1 MNNELF
7 DEYLQM
13 RLEAKL
19 VKVNT
24 PTSVKRLR
32 NKLAE
37 WEKTGYNCDA
47 ILDHAIEKQWRGLYI
62 PPGMEPKQNHKSA
75 PLFAQDLAKKLRMPK
90 FDPTPQEMNKK
101 RAVMHELN
109 KLLHGES

>member
-1 MNNELF
+1 MNEELF
-7 DEYLQM
+7 SEYLQM

-37 WEKTGYNCDA
+37 WELTGYNCDA
-47 ILDHAIEKQWRGLYI
+47 ILDHAIEKQWRGLFI
-62 PPGMEPKQNHKSA
+62 PPGMEPKQNHLTS
-75 PLFAQDLAKKLRMPK
+75 PIDVSGIAKKVP
-90 FDPTPQEMNKK
+90 FNPTDQEINKK
-101 RAVMHELN
+101 KAVFRELN
-109 KLLHGES
+109 RMLNP